1 MENIISPQERIKKI
15 VEMTGLKRYEL
26 AMRIGVSGGMISHI
40 MSPTGRHADMTENM
54 ARRIVQ
60 GFPELRLSYEW
71 VLTGE
76 GAMQETGTRKQPT
89 LFDHAEE
96 VVGAVKEVAAEY
108 GGEKKE
114 EEKVE
119 EKVGVI
125 KEEVKENVVDEGVKV
140 EEKVTGK
147 VVEERR
153 LERIVMFYSD
163 GTFVEYRPGE

>member
-1 MENIISPQERIKKI
+1 MENISSPQERIKKI

-26 AMRIGVSGGMISHI
+26 AMRMGVSSGMISHI
-40 MSPTGRHADMTENM
+40 MSPTGRHADMTENL
-54 ARRIVQ
+54 ARRIVE

-76 GAMQETGTRKQPT
+76 GAMQETGPRRQPT

-96 VVGAVKEVAAEY
+96 AVGAAKEVAVAY

-119 EKVGVI
+119 EKV
-125 KEEVKENVVDEGVKV
+125 EDVKDKGENEGVKV
-140 EEKVTGK
+140 EERVVDK